1 MYGKSLDFPLL
12 IAQFDMKMEVFGII
26 GKNIIKN
33 MYKRLVDVKDNFMQ
47 GVDFF
52 PRCC

>member
-1 MYGKSLDFPLL
+1 MYGKSWNLPLL